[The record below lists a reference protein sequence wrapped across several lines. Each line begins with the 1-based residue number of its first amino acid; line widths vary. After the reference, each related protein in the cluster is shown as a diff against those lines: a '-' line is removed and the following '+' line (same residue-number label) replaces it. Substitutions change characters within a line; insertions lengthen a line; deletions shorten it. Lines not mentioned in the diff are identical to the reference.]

1 MRAVQL
7 GATTLALS
15 LTALLAA
22 CAGIENAPRG
32 SGPPNPFAAPPP
44 LRAPLFI
51 SPFGEAFVGEPG
63 RAWPTADW
71 FAGADSDHDGVLTF
85 EEFAADGRRFFA
97 ILDADRDG
105 RLNQEELAAYEHSLR
120 LVAQSGRGGDRPD
133 GPGGPGGP
141 GGPRAGLALGPD
153 ASTLGVAP
161 QNRGTRRQAP
171 RSRPV
176 GYGVIAES
184 GFFNLPQPVKS
195 ADVNIDQRVS
205 AEEWA
210 QATQRWFYSLDTDR
224 DGKLTL
230 ATLPVTP
237 AQAAASRR

>member
-1 MRAVQL
+1 MRAAQL

-15 LTALLAA
+15 LTALLTA

-44 LRAPLFI
+44 PRIPLFI
-51 SPFGEAFVGEPG
+51 SPFGEAFLGETG
-63 RAWPTADW
+63 RPWPTADW
-71 FAGADSDHDGVLTF
+71 FAGADSDHDDALTF

-97 ILDADRDG
+97 TLDTDRDG
-105 RLNQEELAAYEHSLR
+105 RLNQDELAAYEQSLR
-120 LVAQSGRGGDRPD
+120 LLAQGGRGGDRPS
-133 GPGGPGGP
+133 GPGGPGGLG
-141 GGPRAGLALGPD
+141 GGPRAGLAD
-153 ASTLGVAP
+153 TSTMGIAP
-161 QNRGTRRQAP
+161 QNGGTRRQAP

-195 ADVNIDQRVS
+195 ADINVDQRVS